1 LTMATRLFNSLTK
14 WGFGLSVAAGVANE
28 VIYDVDGGQ
37 CAVIFD
43 KGFGGVK
50 QDVIGEGTHFKIPII
65 QEPVIYNIRVQP
77 RVFENS
83 TQSKDLQV
91 VSIATRVLYRP
102 MVEKLPQIYNELGGP
117 DEYDD
122 RVLKSIAEEVIKSV
136 VAEYDAEQLIT
147 MRQVIADKVFDN
159 MRTRAEIFNIEFDDV
174 SLVDIQFGADFRNSV
189 EMKQV
194 AFQEAEEAKF
204 KVEEAEQMK
213 KAKIIRAQGEAQ
225 AADLLNKSIE
235 DVGQGIIE
243 LRKIEAAKEIAATM
257 SRSRNV
263 AYLPGG
269 QGQPML
275 LNMNVGGQ

>member
-1 LTMATRLFNSLTK
+1 MSK
-14 WGFGLSVAAGVANE
+14 

-37 CAVIFD
+37 SAIIFD
-43 KGFGGVK
+43 KGFGGVREE
-50 QDVIGEGTHFKIPII
+50 IYGEGTHFKIPILH
-65 QEPVIYNIRVQP
+65 EPIIFNVRVQP

-91 VSIATRVLYRP
+91 VSVATRVLYRP
-102 MVEKLPQIYNELGGP
+102 KVAKLATIYKELGIDY
-117 DEYDD
+117 DE
-122 RVLKSIAEEVIKSV
+122 RALKSISEEVIKAV

-147 MRQVIADKVFDN
+147 LRAVVAEQVSVKMRE
-159 MRTRAEIFNIEFDDV
+159 RAAAFNIEFDDV
-174 SLVDIQFGADFRNSV
+174 SLVDIQFGAEFRQSV

-194 AFQEAEEAKF
+194 AFQEAEEAKY
-204 KVEEAEQMK
+204 KVMEAEQLK
-213 KAKIIRAQGEAQ
+213 KAKIIRAEGEAK
-225 AADLLNKSIE
+225 AAEMLNNSVQ

-269 QGQPML
+269 NGQPML